1 MVLSRLSTIY
11 IEVDKDIKKS
21 ILQIL
26 GIPVIIY
33 LLFKKINYKNII
45 IKFRYV
51 KWVWPAQ
58 N

>member
-33 LLFKKINYKNII
+33 LLFKKINCKNII